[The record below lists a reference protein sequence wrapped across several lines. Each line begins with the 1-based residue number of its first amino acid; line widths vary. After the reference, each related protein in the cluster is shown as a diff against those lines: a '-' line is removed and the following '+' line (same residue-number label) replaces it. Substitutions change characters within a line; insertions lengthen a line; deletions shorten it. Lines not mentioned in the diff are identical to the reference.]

1 MTQQIS
7 DLAKKLPPSAIA
19 DPYALRKAMGMSYGK
34 SIFAYDY
41 FVHLLITLICL
52 AGLPPPRPVSPRV
65 QLPELLQQPV
75 ALPQLQPV
83 AMEIDESDEQHGGGD
98 LENELREFLESG
110 SGLHSANPAD
120 DNSIVAQL
128 LLN

>member
-1 MTQQIS
+1 
-7 DLAKKLPPSAIA
+7 
-19 DPYALRKAMGMSYGK
+19 
-34 SIFAYDY
+34 
-41 FVHLLITLICL
+41 
-52 AGLPPPRPVSPRV
+52 
-65 QLPELLQQPV
+65 V

-110 SGLHSANPAD
+110 SGLHPTNPAD